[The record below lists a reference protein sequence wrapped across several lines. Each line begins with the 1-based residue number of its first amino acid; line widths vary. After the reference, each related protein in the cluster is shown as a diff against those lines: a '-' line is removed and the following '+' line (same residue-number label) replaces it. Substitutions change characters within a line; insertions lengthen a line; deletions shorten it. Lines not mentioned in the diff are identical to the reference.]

1 MDEITNSGSTRWM
14 DMGSTAFTTTA
25 TTTDTNCLNLTFNTT
40 WSFLDNYYE
49 WPKGV
54 SDPSVEKKYTPK
66 WHILLGFK
74 NQIKT
79 MWN

>member
-1 MDEITNSGSTRWM
+1 MDEIMNSGSTRWM
-14 DMGSTAFTTTA
+14 DLGPYNYSTTA
-25 TTTDTNCLNLTFNTT
+25 TDSTCTLNFTTNTT

-54 SDPSVEKKYTPK
+54 SDPSMEFKYMPK
-66 WHILLGFK
+66 WHVLRGFK
-74 NQIKT
+74 EQFKT